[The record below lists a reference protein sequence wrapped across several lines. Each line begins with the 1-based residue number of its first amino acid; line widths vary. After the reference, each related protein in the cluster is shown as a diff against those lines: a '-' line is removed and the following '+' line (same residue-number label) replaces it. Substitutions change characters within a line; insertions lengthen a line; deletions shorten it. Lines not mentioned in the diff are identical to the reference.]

1 MNVHCTWRFAVSSDG
16 APLDCLPALDR
27 VMERLLEIESIDLHL
42 SDSAVAFDA
51 AAGMAEVSIE
61 SDGSTLEEAL
71 AQADDAVR
79 SAIHAAGGS
88 TPNWASQ
95 RKSVESGNSVTFTH
109 GHLLV
114 S

>member
-27 VMERLLEIESIDLHL
+27 VMERLLEIESVDVHL
-42 SDSAVAFDA
+42 SDPAVAFDA
-51 AAGMAEVSIE
+51 DAGMAEVSIE

-71 AQADDAVR
+71 TQADDAVR
-79 SAIHAAGGS
+79 SAIDAAGGS

-95 RKSVESGNSVTFTH
+95 ERLIESENSVTFTR
-109 GHLLV
+109 GQLLV

>member
-16 APLDCLPALDR
+16 ASMDCLPALDR
-27 VMERLLEIESIDLHL
+27 LMERLLEVESLELHL
-42 SDSAVAFDA
+42 SDPAVAFDA
-51 AAGMAEVSIE
+51 DAGMAEVSIE
-61 SDGSTLEEAL
+61 SDGPTLDEAL
-71 AQADDAVR
+71 TQADDAVR

-95 RKSVESGNSVTFTH
+95 HRSIESENSVTFTH
-109 GHLLV
+109 GQLLV